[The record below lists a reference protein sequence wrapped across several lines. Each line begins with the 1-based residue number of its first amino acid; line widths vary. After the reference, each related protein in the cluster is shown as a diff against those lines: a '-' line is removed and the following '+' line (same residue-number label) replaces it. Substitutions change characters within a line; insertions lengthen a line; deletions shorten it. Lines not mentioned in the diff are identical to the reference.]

1 MRNLNFNK
9 LKKTFLTAEIGINHN
24 GSEELAFKMLNEA
37 KKTGVDAIKFQT
49 FRTDDYISIDEKDRF
64 NRTKKCELDRSFF
77 EKIFLYSKK
86 KNIISYSTPFGLDDL
101 NFIKTRSPII
111 KIASG
116 EITYNELI
124 YKAALTKKP
133 LILSTGLAT
142 ESEIDNAIKIIIKAN
157 PKVKKDGKLLLLHC
171 VSGYPTPINEIN
183 LASIRFLEN
192 KFNLPVGFSDH
203 SLEEETSFFA
213 VLAGAV
219 AIEKHFTLNKK
230 DKFIRDHAI
239 SFEPKEFKS
248 IIKKI
253 KNAEIVLGNKEKFIQ
268 SSEKKNFKYLRRSVA
283 AAIDIEAGTKIKK
296 SHIKALRPLYD
307 IPIENMEMI
316 LGKKIN
322 INIKKNQI
330 IKKSFIK

>member
-157 PKVKKDGKLLLLHC
+157 PKVINTISAC
-171 VSGYPTPINEIN
+171 VLII
-183 LASIRFLEN
+183 I
-192 KFNLPVGFSDH
+192 
-203 SLEEETSFFA
+203 
-213 VLAGAV
+213 
-219 AIEKHFTLNKK
+219 AI
-230 DKFIRDHAI
+230 
-239 SFEPKEFKS
+239 
-248 IIKKI
+248 II
-253 KNAEIVLGNKEKFIQ
+253 AFMQ
-268 SSEKKNFKYLRRSVA
+268 SY
-283 AAIDIEAGTKIKK
+283 
-296 SHIKALRPLYD
+296 
-307 IPIENMEMI
+307 
-316 LGKKIN
+316 
-322 INIKKNQI
+322 
-330 IKKSFIK
+330 